1 MALTK
6 ISGSILKDPLN
17 LGEVS
22 IGGTLTYEDV
32 TNVDSVGIITA
43 RSSIDAQGIIS
54 LAESIVHTGDTNTKI
69 SFPANDEISLDTS
82 GHDRIYIKSDGKIG
96 MGTVTPAVAIHHF
109 SDGNNG
115 NTLRL
120 ENREGYVSFTN
131 DGDILSVDANSHYF
145 RNRAGSTYA
154 VIDSNGKIGIGEDDP
169 ESNHV
174 LIRGSSTVATKSG
187 HIMLTGDS
195 ATVGEGPQIVFS
207 ESGATTSY
215 AGGYVGFLRT
225 GGNSIGDLVFGTRG
239 TSGDANT
246 VPQERLRISSTGQL
260 LLGLT
265 SSQYHFHAHDDEK
278 TAEISVAN
286 DSSNY
291 RVALNTTNRTN
302 ADFNVQHK
310 QGLTS
315 IGTGVNIPLCFHI
328 NGQTN
333 ANSAEKMRLDTAG
346 TLHIKGGNIEAGD
359 DSFPLNF
366 TDSLSNYIGVAADGG
381 SNGGD
386 ALFIAHSHGSGM
398 GVFGYEAG
406 GDRLVIATD
415 SGGGGNKI
423 DFILDAGVSSN
434 GSTDNLNGKVPKM
447 RIAAN
452 GVITLGSP
460 TNTVLKAEV
469 CNAVSGH
476 QFISQCS
483 DNNNGFEVYQKHGST
498 TTRNTFATYANT
510 GSGASKEIQFS
521 VRGDGR
527 LFKGG
532 HQIYPVIQIH
542 QGQLSGSVSNSTT
555 GSYQDIKNLVTI
567 TPLKSGS
574 MVHVQVVC
582 QTWNGS
588 QTDGSADAYA
598 RLQHNNG
605 GSYTTFTECD
615 RVQGNFTYD
624 ERYHHAP
631 IVMEGWFTTTTT
643 NATTIKF
650 QGNQAASLPTAFN
663 WFHAYGGRITLMEY
677 DIT

>member
-6 ISGSILKDPLN
+6 VSGSILKDPLN

-32 TNVDSVGIITA
+32 TNVDSIGIITA

-69 SFPANDEISLDTS
+69 SFPANDEISLDTT

-109 SDGNNG
+109 TDGLNG

-131 DGDILSVDANSHYF
+131 DADILSVDANSHHF
-145 RNRAGSTYA
+145 RNRAGSTEFA
-154 VIDSNGKIGIGEDDP
+154 
-169 ESNHV
+169 
-174 LIRGSSTVATKSG
+174 
-187 HIMLTGDS
+187 
-195 ATVGEGPQIVFS
+195 
-207 ESGATTSY
+207 
-215 AGGYVGFLRT
+215 
-225 GGNSIGDLVFGTRG
+225 
-239 TSGDANT
+239 
-246 VPQERLRISSTGQL
+246 RISSTGQL

-265 SSQYHFHAHDDEK
+265 SSLYHFHAHDDEK

-328 NGQTN
+328 NGATN

-359 DSFPLNF
+359 DSFNLNYL
-366 TDSLSNYIGVAADGG
+366 DSISNYIGVAADGG

-386 ALFIAHSHGSGM
+386 ALFMAHSHGSGLAI
-398 GVFGYEAG
+398 FGYEAG

-415 SGGGGNKI
+415 AGGGGNKI
-423 DFILDAGVSSN
+423 DFITDAGTSTN
-434 GSTDNLNGKVPKM
+434 TDNLNGKVPKM

-542 QGQLSGSVSNSTT
+542 QARISGSVSNSAT
-555 GSYQDIKNLVTI
+555 GTYQDIKNLVTF

-574 MVHVQVVC
+574 MVHVQVIC

-588 QTDGSADAYA
+588 QSTGSADAYA

-615 RVQGNFTYD
+615 RVQGNFQYD
-624 ERYHHAP
+624 KRYTHNP
-631 IVMEGWFTTTTT
+631 FIMDGWFTTTTT

-650 QGNQAASLPTAFN
+650 QGNQAASLPVAFN

>member
-1 MALTK
+1 MC
-6 ISGSILKDPLN
+6 IRDRDSI
-17 LGEVS
+17 
-22 IGGTLTYEDV
+22 
-32 TNVDSVGIITA
+32 GIITA

-69 SFPANDEISLDTS
+69 SFPNTDEISLDTS
-82 GHDRIYIKSDGKIG
+82 GHDRIYIKSNGRIG
-96 MGTVTPAVAIHHF
+96 MGTVSPTTDIHHF
-109 SDGNNG
+109 SDGLNG
-115 NTLRL
+115 NSIRL
-120 ENREGYVSFTN
+120 ENREGYVTFIN
-131 DGDILSVDANSHYF
+131 DANGLYLDADSHYF
-145 RNRAGSTYA
+145 RSKLGSNYA
-154 VIDSNGKIGIGEDDP
+154 TI
-169 ESNHV
+169 
-174 LIRGSSTVATKSG
+174 T
-187 HIMLTGDS
+187 
-195 ATVGEGPQIVFS
+195 
-207 ESGATTSY
+207 
-215 AGGYVGFLRT
+215 
-225 GGNSIGDLVFGTRG
+225 
-239 TSGDANT
+239 
-246 VPQERLRISSTGQL
+246 STGQL

-265 SSQYHFHAHDDEK
+265 SSQYHFHAHDGEK

-286 DSSNY
+286 DASNY

-310 QGLTS
+310 QNLTS
-315 IGTGVNIPLCFHI
+315 IGTGVNVPLCFHI
-328 NGQTN
+328 NGLTN
-333 ANSAEKMRLDTAG
+333 ANSAEKMRLDTSG
-346 TLHIKGGNIEAGD
+346 NLNIQGGDLHVKGGNIEAGD

-386 ALFIAHSHGSGM
+386 ALFIAHSHLSGM
-398 GVFGYEAG
+398 AIFGYEAG

-423 DFILDAGVSSN
+423 DFILDAGTSSN

-452 GVITLGSP
+452 GAITLGSP

-483 DNNNGFEVYQKHGST
+483 DNNNGFEVYQQHGSN
-498 TTRNTFATYANT
+498 TTRNTFAVYANT
-510 GSGASKEIQFS
+510 GSGSSKAAQFK

-527 LFKGG
+527 LYKGDN
-532 HQIYPVIQIH
+532 QIYPVIQIH
-542 QGQLSGSVSNSTT
+542 QARISGSVSNSAT
-555 GSYQDIKNLVTI
+555 GTYQDIKTLVTF
-567 TPLKSGS
+567 TPVKAGS
-574 MVHVQVVC
+574 MVHVQMIC

-588 QTDGSADAYA
+588 QSDGSADAYA

-624 ERYHHAP
+624 ERYHHLP
-631 IVMEGWFTTTTT
+631 FIMDGWFTTTTT

-650 QGNQAASLPTAFN
+650 QGNQAASLPVAFN